1 VSKIQNELIAT
12 VRNASQKILESSDLI
27 EKLFLFEM
35 VANSISSYVFFKP
48 EEELIFAEFV
58 LRVCHGVI
66 QSQTQEETDTKP
78 ILSDPRETL
87 DELTELVLKLLVSLE
102 KDKSILVILKDMI
115 VKIYSYTDSGT
126 FQGLL

>member
-48 EEELIFAEFV
+48 EEFV